1 MSPPETCLGPVWVAK
16 PDLKHRLP
24 LAWRWRLL
32 VVLTLGLVGCFA
44 RPLWALCGHAWHN
57 DLYSHILLVPFISLY
72 FAVAKYR
79 VVALEPQPKFQ
90 LSLLLPGWAGLCLL
104 RLSSLKIPF
113 GDYLA
118 LATTS
123 LLLLLLGTAVV
134 LLGWRNVGQFAFPI
148 GFSFFAVPLPD
159 SAVRL
164 IEGFLQRHS
173 ADVASALFTVS
184 GTPLVRDDTA
194 FQLPGFFLEVAPECS
209 GIHSTLALFITSI
222 VAGYVLLRRPWTRT
236 VLVLT
241 VVPLA
246 LLRNGFRVF
255 VIGRLCVRLG
265 PDMIDSPIHRKGGPL
280 FFLLS
285 LIPLFLLLRWLRRT
299 ESRHLRSRPDAPA
312 GTFS

>member
-1 MSPPETCLGPVWVAK
+1 MAPAIPGPADGSAIACTVLNTRKGFVRVVVDNGPMSPPETCLGPVWVAK

-184 GTPLVRDDTA
+184 GTPLVRDETA
-194 FQLPGFFLEVAPECS
+194 FQLPGFFLEVRRNA
-209 GIHSTLALFITSI
+209 
-222 VAGYVLLRRPWTRT
+222 AGYIPRWPCSLP
-236 VLVLT
+236 
-241 VVPLA
+241 A
-246 LLRNGFRVF
+246 S
-255 VIGRLCVRLG
+255 
-265 PDMIDSPIHRKGGPL
+265 SP
-280 FFLLS
+280 
-285 LIPLFLLLRWLRRT
+285 
-299 ESRHLRSRPDAPA
+299 
-312 GTFS
+312 GTFSCAGHGPAQYWYSPWCRWRCSATAFVCL